1 MRTSS
6 TFKNHHLEQRIIAVR
21 LLWALIIVTTLS
33 TIIAARLFWLQSTE
47 HERYTTL
54 SDKNRV
60 QTLAVSPPRGL
71 IYDRHGRLL
80 ALNQPNFSLSIIPEQ
95 ATHPTS
101 LIEQLGE
108 WVELDDDD
116 IRRFERRRTSH
127 RRPWEPV
134 LLKAGL
140 TEEQI
145 AQIVA
150 RQHQLPGVRINAI
163 PTRRYPYGPMLAHL
177 LGYVNRINTNDLENM
192 TPEEQSNY
200 SGTHFHGRTGIE
212 AEYERYLHGQA
223 GYQKVEINARG
234 RILRTLQE
242 VSPQPGA
249 NLYLHLDLDVQQAAW
264 DALTGRRGA
273 VVAIDPRN
281 GGVIAFA
288 SRPGYD
294 PNLFVTGISVADYS
308 KYRDDVDQPLFNR
321 ALQGQYAPGSTI
333 KPMVGLAG
341 LEDGVTNWQRK
352 IWDPGYYRLEGVE
365 RPFRDWKRGGHGW
378 VDMKTAMA
386 VSCDTYFYD
395 MTFKLGIDKLHAF
408 LSQFGL
414 GERTGI
420 DLPGESRGIL
430 PSREWKRASKGQPW
444 YHGDTINTSIGQ
456 GYMLTT
462 PLQLAAATAQI
473 ARHGKAVIPRVAQL
487 ESPVVPHQITL
498 KDSRNWQKMHDA
510 MAAVVTSAQ
519 GTARRIGSAPYS
531 IAAKTGTSQVFSLG
545 VDQIYD
551 ADEIEER
558 LRDHAMF
565 VGFAPLEEPAIAIAV
580 LVENGGGGGSTA
592 APIARQVMD
601 AWLLN
606 TDGELAI
613 PEANPILNT
622 PQEPQVP

>member
-1 MRTSS
+1 MRPSS
-6 TFKNHHLEQRIIAVR
+6 TFKNHHLEQRVITVR
-21 LLWALIIVTTLS
+21 LLWSVAIVAALG
-33 TIIAARLFWLQSTE
+33 IALTARLFWLQSKE
-47 HERYTTL
+47 YERYTTL

-60 QTLAVSPPRGL
+60 QTLAISPPRGL

-80 ALNQPNFSLSIIPEQ
+80 ALNQPNFSLSVIPEQ
-95 ATHPTS
+95 AAD
-101 LIEQLGE
+101 LAALLEQLRH
-108 WVELDDDD
+108 WMTLDEDDV
-116 IRRFERRRTSH
+116 RRFERRRNAH

-177 LGYVNRINTNDLENM
+177 LGYVNRINTDDLERM
-192 TPEEQSNY
+192 TPEEKSNY
-200 SGTHFHGRTGIE
+200 SGTHFHGRTGVE

-234 RILRTLQE
+234 RILQTLQQ
-242 VSPQPGA
+242 VPPQPGA

-264 DALTGRRGA
+264 DALEGRRGA

-308 KYRDDVDQPLFNR
+308 MYRDDIDQPLFNR
-321 ALQGQYAPGSTI
+321 ALKGQYAPGSTI

-341 LEDGVTNWQRK
+341 IKDGVTNWERT

-378 VDMKTAMA
+378 VDMETAMV

-444 YHGDTINTSIGQ
+444 YHGDTVNTSIGQ

-473 ARHGKAVIPRVAQL
+473 ARHGKAVIPKVAQL
-487 ESPVVPHQITL
+487 DSPVVPHQINL
-498 KDSRNWQKMHDA
+498 KDPNDWAKMHQA
-510 MAAVVTSAQ
+510 MAAVVTSSQ
-519 GTARRIGSAPYS
+519 GTARRIGNAPYD

-565 VGFAPLEEPAIAIAV
+565 VGFAPLDEPSIAIAV

-592 APIARQVMD
+592 APIARKVMD
-601 AWLLN
+601 AWLLDA
-606 TDGELAI
+606 DGGLKV
-613 PEANPILNT
+613 PEANPALNKL
-622 PQEPQVP
+622 QDL